1 MHELSVCQA
10 LVEQAVAVARQHD
23 GRVRRLVL
31 KIGPLSGV
39 EPELLR
45 RAFPLAS
52 AGTEVEDAE
61 LEIQSLAPRI
71 RCGECGQESEVPANR
86 LVCPHCRNW
95 RTTLVSGDEMVLQQ
109 VELERH
115 SREAAPAA
123 TPLR

>member
-10 LVEQAVAVARQHD
+10 LVEQALRVAGQHD
-23 GRVRRLVL
+23 GRVVRLVL

-52 AGTEVEDAE
+52 AGTDVEDAQ
-61 LEIQSLAPRI
+61 LEILSLVPRI
-71 RCGECGQESEVPANR
+71 SCTECGQESEVPANR
-86 LVCPHCRNW
+86 LVCPHCKNW
-95 RTTLVSGDEMVLQQ
+95 RTRLVSGDEMVLQQ

-115 SREAAPAA
+115 STTAAPAA
-123 TPLR
+123 TP

>member
-1 MHELSVCQA
+1 MHELSVCQS
-10 LVEQAVAVARQHD
+10 LVSQAMVVARQHD
-23 GRVRRLVL
+23 GRVRRLVV

-52 AGTEVEDAE
+52 VGTDVEDAE
-61 LEIQSLAPRI
+61 LEILSLVPRI
-71 RCGECGQESEVPANR
+71 RCSECGQESEVPANR
-86 LVCPHCRNW
+86 LVCPHCKNW

-109 VELERH
+109 VELERY

-123 TPLR
+123 IPQR